1 MTLRRRLMRLALRGV
16 PRHLRD
22 SIDGD
27 LHEAGAGPRDA
38 LAMALHFQ
46 AEPYRAAEDRRA
58 ALMLALAAAGVL
70 WIVPMA
76 ARSLLAQAGVFADP
90 FSRAALAV
98 WAAPAVVAAA
108 ACGLL
113 VGRASLLAPHADAAR
128 GHLVLALAPA
138 AALTAPGAWQAV
150 LAAAL
155 LPAAAWIGLQNRE
168 AGADPIAPT

>member
-1 MTLRRRLMRLALRGV
+1 MNARRVLVRLALMGV

-22 SIDGD
+22 SVEGD
-27 LHEAGAGPRDA
+27 LHEAHAGPRDA
-38 LAMALHFQ
+38 WAVALHFQ

-58 ALMLALAAAGVL
+58 ALLLALASAGVL

-90 FSRAALAV
+90 LSRAALAV
-98 WAAPAVVAAA
+98 CAAPAVVAAA

-128 GHLVLALAPA
+128 GHLVLVLAPVAALA
-138 AALTAPGAWQAV
+138 APGAWQAV

-155 LPAAAWIGLQNRE
+155 VPAAAWIGLQNRQ
-168 AGADPIAPT
+168 AGTDPAAPA